1 MPTGDQPSPAL
12 PWLSRA
18 TLVAAR
24 AARSQPGAL
33 ARTGDGGSEAVR
45 EVILAH
51 HPALPLTMIAEAV
64 AYILGAD

>member
-1 MPTGDQPSPAL
+1 
-12 PWLSRA
+12 
-18 TLVAAR
+18 LVAAR
-24 AARSQPGAL
+24 AARPLPGAL

-64 AYILGAD
+64 AYILGAE